1 MGDQQKEGIAVNK
14 NELIA
19 RVADNANMSKSAAAD
34 AVEATFAEIERALKG
49 GDEVRIVGFGNFVV
63 ANRAASTGRN
73 PRTGEVIQIRASK
86 APKFRPG
93 KALKDAVN
101 R

>member
-1 MGDQQKEGIAVNK
+1 MNK

-19 RVADNANMSKSAAAD
+19 RVATTTNMSKSAAAQ
-34 AVEATFAEIERALKG
+34 AVEATFAEIESALKK

-63 ANRAASTGRN
+63 AKRAATTGRN
-73 PRTGEVIQIRASK
+73 PRTGQTINIPSSK
-86 APKFRPG
+86 TPKFRPG

>member
-1 MGDQQKEGIAVNK
+1 MNK

-19 RVADNANMSKSAAAD
+19 GVANKTNMSKSAAAE
-34 AVEATFAEIERALKG
+34 AVEATFAEIENALRG
-49 GDEVRIVGFGNFVV
+49 GNEVRIVGFGNFVV

-86 APKFRPG
+86 TPKFRPG
-93 KALKDAVN
+93 KALKEAVN
-101 R
+101 H

>member
-1 MGDQQKEGIAVNK
+1 MNK

-19 RVADNANMSKSAAAD
+19 RVADKTGQSKSSAAE
-34 AVEATFAEIERALKG
+34 AVEATFSEIESALRK

-73 PRTGEVIQIRASK
+73 PRTGESINIPASK
-86 APKFRPG
+86 TPKFRPG

-101 R
+101 

>member
-1 MGDQQKEGIAVNK
+1 MNK

-19 RVADNANMSKSAAAD
+19 RVADKANMSKSAAAD
-34 AVEATFAEIERALKG
+34 AVEATFAEIETALRG
-49 GDEVRIVGFGNFVV
+49 GNEVRIVGFGNFVV
-63 ANRAASTGRN
+63 ANRAASIGRN

>member
-1 MGDQQKEGIAVNK
+1 MNK

-19 RVADNANMSKSAAAD
+19 RVAEKTGQSKSSAAE
-34 AVEATFAEIERALKG
+34 AVEATFSEIEAALRK

-63 ANRAASTGRN
+63 AKRAASTGRN
-73 PRTGEVIQIRASK
+73 PRTGETINIPASK
-86 APKFRPG
+86 TPKFRPG

-101 R
+101 